1 MTYFTILYRI
11 WPVHQKLGGD
21 KGQDAPPLLF
31 RNKQLFF
38 LFFSCCGR
46 LKIKVVDH
54 IRLPKLFR
62 IFSLFLFIFKSQCM
76 LIPAEIYEFLVR
88 LLTYEL
94 GVDSKKSF
102 TAILRLR
109 GAFSHD
115 NVIVMNFI

>member
-1 MTYFTILYRI
+1 
-11 WPVHQKLGGD
+11 
-21 KGQDAPPLLF
+21 
-31 RNKQLFF
+31 
-38 LFFSCCGR
+38 
-46 LKIKVVDH
+46 
-54 IRLPKLFR
+54 
-62 IFSLFLFIFKSQCM
+62 M